1 MFNSQRVINTLGYAG
16 LIPFV
21 IPALLIIFGSESSQF
36 LTSLAGSYAFGIIC
50 FLTGSWWGMGLLPGS
65 RPALLLSNFYFLIAF
80 FIFLFAVEVWALA
93 AAVLLIGIF
102 LAEQRSSLFP
112 EFPASYRVMRTMLT
126 LIASVSMLTI
136 HWAG

>member
-1 MFNSQRVINTLGYAG
+1 MSSSQRVINTLGYAG

-21 IPALLIIFGSESSQF
+21 IPALLIILGSEYSQF
-36 LTSLAGSYAFGIIC
+36 LTSLVGSYAFGIIC

-65 RPALLLSNFYFLIAF
+65 RSALLLSNLYFLIAF
-80 FIFLFAVEVWALA
+80 FIFLFAIEVWVLA
-93 AAVLLIGIF
+93 SAVLLIGIF

-126 LIASVSMLTI
+126 LIASASMLAI
-136 HWAG
+136 HLVG

>member
-1 MFNSQRVINTLGYAG
+1 MLSSQRVINTLGYAG

-21 IPALLIIFGSESSQF
+21 IPTLLIILGSEHSQF
-36 LTSLAGSYAFGIIC
+36 LTSLVGSYAFGIIC

-65 RPALLLSNFYFLIAF
+65 RSALILSNLYFLIAF
-80 FIFLFAVEVWALA
+80 FIFVFALEVWSLA

-112 EFPASYRVMRTMLT
+112 DFPASYRAMRTLLT
-126 LIASVSMLTI
+126 LIASACMLAI
-136 HWAG
+136 HLAG